1 MTNGISMTNITDQ
14 IRSTGD
20 RAVKIDVVMDRTGF
34 GRTRVYAMI
43 KNGEFPAPAK
53 FGRQSRWSEKAIDA
67 WLAERFAT
75 H

>member
-1 MTNGISMTNITDQ
+1 MTNGNSTTNSTHTQ
-14 IRSTGD
+14 STGD

-43 KNGEFPAPAK
+43 KNGEFPAPTK
-53 FGRQSRWSEKAIDA
+53 FGRQSRWSERAIDA
-67 WLAERFAT
+67 WLSERFAT

>member
-1 MTNGISMTNITDQ
+1 
-14 IRSTGD
+14 
-20 RAVKIDVVMDRTGF
+20 
-34 GRTRVYAMI
+34 MI